1 PAMRSARQI
10 TLCQRSEARFGRSL
24 GKSTGWAIRAAL
36 QMKGVDF
43 LGGVTYRRIDDA
55 GLHVTVGDEDRLID
69 VDAVVICAG
78 QEPLRDLQDGLQA
91 AGLPVHLI
99 GGADEASE
107 LDAQR
112 AIDQAVRLAATM

>member
-1 PAMRSARQI
+1 
-10 TLCQRSEARFGRSL
+10 
-24 GKSTGWAIRAAL
+24 
-36 QMKGVDF
+36 MKGVDF